1 MTSTRPHSRV
11 LDRFLAAC
19 AARPA
24 TAVAGTVAYVV
35 WVATTH
41 DHVQDLAYW
50 FQRTFGRAVWAP
62 TVAVL
67 GGVALALACRAAH
80 RRIVVSAVR
89 TEAAAAWWGTAAL
102 LVASFFTLLATNMEA
117 VHFLQYAIPAVP
129 VFALTRRFSTT
140 VLAVTALGAADEW
153 WQYDVLHRHWAVP
166 WDMNDIVLNA
176 IGASLGCAS
185 ILVFADCGPANGARR
200 VLAAPVTAAVVLGGS
215 GPALVASGAV
225 GLHPEDGPAAILLS
239 RSERPIERWTS
250 PEWGR
255 GHFQIHAGGTLAIC
269 LALMLAFTWIDAR
282 TVWRPD
288 EAVS

>member
-24 TAVAGTVAYVV
+24 TAAAGTVAYVV

-50 FQRTFGRAVWAP
+50 LQATFGRALWAP

-67 GGVALALACRAAH
+67 GAAAFALACRAAY
-80 RRIVVSAVR
+80 RRIAVSAVR
-89 TEAAAAWWGTAAL
+89 TEAAGAWWGTAAL
-102 LVASFFTLLATNMEA
+102 LVASFLTLLATNMES
-117 VHFLQYAIPAVP
+117 VHFVQYAIPAVP
-129 VFALTRRFSTT
+129 VLALTRRFSVT
-140 VLAVTALGAADEW
+140 VLVVTALGAADEW
-153 WQYDVLHRHWAVP
+153 WQFDVLHRHWAVP

-185 ILVFADCGPANGARR
+185 ILVFADLVRVRDVRR
-200 VLAAPVTAAVVLGGS
+200 AFVAPVSAAVLVGGGALALLGAG
-215 GPALVASGAV
+215 VI
-225 GLHPEDGPAAILLS
+225 GLHPEDGPAAVLLS
-239 RSERPIERWTS
+239 RSERPPERWTS

-255 GHFQIHAGGTLAIC
+255 GHYQIHPAGTLAVC
-269 LALMLAFTWIDAR
+269 LALAFAFAWIDTRAA
-282 TVWRPD
+282 WRRAEESP
-288 EAVS
+288 